1 MSPDARTDIADSM
14 ASLGRHWTWLLSFG
28 ILTLIAGVAVVAW
41 PGPTVIVIAVL
52 FGIQLI
58 VAGIFQ
64 FVSAFAGSDLT
75 GGVRVLRAVL
85 GLLAFVVGLYAVRHV
100 LISVVALALLLGIFW
115 VVNGFVEIFGALA
128 HRESTHRAWTGFMG
142 VLSILAGLVVLSYP
156 GISLV
161 TLALVLGVWLI
172 IYGVMEIA
180 LAFRVRSALGQV
192 RHAVAHPSEQS
203 V

>member
-14 ASLGRHWTWLLSFG
+14 ASLGRHWIWLLSFG

-115 VVNGFVEIFGALA
+115 IVNGFSEIFNALA
-128 HRESTHRAWTGFMG
+128 YRDHPHRGWTGFTG
-142 VLSILAGLVVLSYP
+142 VLSILAGIVVLSYP

-161 TLALVLGVWLI
+161 TLAWVLGIWLI

-192 RHAVAHPSEQS
+192 RHAVPQPSEQS